1 MIMTNYVLSNGMLYK
16 ISNISRIFRLKCA
29 IIFFFLNL
37 FFFWPC
43 EVLQLVFK
51 EWFTTNHIVLLKC
64 VANESKVHVS
74 IAKV

>member
-1 MIMTNYVLSNGMLYK
+1 MCYLMECYIKYP
-16 ISNISRIFRLKCA
+16 IFAYFSVKMCYYL
-29 IIFFFLNL
+29 FFFKSL
-37 FFFWPC
+37 FFWPC

-51 EWFTTNHIVLLKC
+51 EWFTTNHMVLLKF